1 MRSFWFTAKKNHSQ
15 VIPASNFCILHEPK
29 AGSRNGLERRPLPQ
43 LPGLIPSHPGINTSS
58 PSSLSFSLL
67 PFPPSGIYLSV
78 PCFDTNKMKVEKA
91 LISMI
96 IIITGCSR
104 NSTVA
109 KQPARASQNHF
120 TETQRQ
126 IDMLLL
132 PLLCYSTLGV

>member
-1 MRSFWFTAKKNHSQ
+1 MCSFWFTAKKNHSQ
-15 VIPASNFCILHEPK
+15 VIPASSFCILHESK
-29 AGSRNGLERRPLPQ
+29 AGSRNGLKRRPLLQ
-43 LPGLIPSHPGINTSS
+43 LPGLIPSHPGIST
-58 PSSLSFSLL
+58 SSLSFSLL

-78 PCFDTNKMKVEKA
+78 PCFDTNEMKVEKA

-96 IIITGCSR
+96 IITTGCSR

-120 TETQRQ
+120 TEIQRQ

-132 PLLCYSTLGV
+132 PLLCYSTSGV